1 MGPASATGWVR
12 EPAVAGLFYPAD
24 PGRLRS
30 EVTDYVRSAVPPAD
44 LAPPKAVI
52 APHAGYRYS
61 GPTAGAA
68 YRALAPW
75 RGRVQR
81 VVLAGPAHRVPVA
94 GVGVSTSE
102 AWRTPL
108 GDMALDVTTCRELV
122 QAGDAVEAD
131 DAHGPEHSL
140 EVHLPFIHEVLGPVM
155 IVPLVVGRSSAATAG
170 RVLERVWGGD
180 ETVIIVSSDLSHY
193 LDDASARRRD
203 RRTALAILE
212 GRSDDVGP
220 YDACGCVPIGGL
232 LVAARDHGVAARTL
246 AAATS
251 ADTSGD
257 AERVVGYG
265 SFGFAPPRPLDD
277 AERLWL
283 SALARRVIEHELK
296 TGDPYPLDDDDDD
309 VAERLRVPGRTFVSL
324 DVAGEPAGCIGS
336 LETKRPL
343 WRDVAHNARAAAF
356 EDPRYPG
363 VQPDELGAATLTI
376 SVLSSLSPAVG
387 DRDEV
392 VRSLRPGIDGLVLAA
407 GSMRG
412 TFLPS
417 VWRKVEDAAGFL
429 DLLVRKAGLDVGCW
443 PADATLWRYTTDEW
457 SDGP

>member
-1 MGPASATGWVR
+1 MTGGSTASGWVR

-24 PGRLRS
+24 PDRLRS
-30 EVTDYVRSAVPPAD
+30 EVTDHVRAAAPPPD
-44 LAPPKAVI
+44 VAPPKAVI

-81 VVLAGPAHRVPVA
+81 VVLAGPAHRVPVP
-94 GVGVSTSE
+94 GVGVSTAE

-108 GDMALDVTTCRELV
+108 GDMAVDVAAARDLV
-122 QAGDAVEAD
+122 ERGDAVEAD

-140 EVHLPFIHEVLGPVM
+140 EVHLPFIHEVLGPVT
-155 IVPLVVGRSSAATAG
+155 VLPLVVGRGRAETTG

-180 ETVIIVSSDLSHY
+180 ETVVIVSSDLSHY
-193 LDDASARRRD
+193 LDDATARERD
-203 RRTALAILE
+203 HQTAVAILE

-220 YDACGCVPIGGL
+220 YDACGCVPICGL
-232 LVAARDHGVAARTL
+232 LEAARDHGVVARML
-246 AAATS
+246 AASTS

-257 AERVVGYG
+257 ADRVVGYG
-265 SFGFAPPRPLDD
+265 SFGFVAPRPLDD
-277 AERLWL
+277 IERRWL
-283 SALARRVIEHELK
+283 SGLARRVIEHELEM
-296 TGDPYPLDDDDDD
+296 GEPFPLDDGD
-309 VAERLRVPGRTFVSL
+309 VPERLRPPACTFVSL

-336 LETKRPL
+336 LAPQRPL

-356 EDPRYPG
+356 DDPRYPA
-363 VQPDELGAATLTI
+363 VEPDQLAAATLTI
-376 SVLSSLSPAVG
+376 SVLSPLTAISG

-392 VRSLRPGIDGLVLAA
+392 VRILRPGIDGLILSA
-407 GSMRG
+407 GGLRG

-417 VWRKVEDAAGFL
+417 VWDNVDDAECFL
-429 DLLVRKAGLDVGCW
+429 DMLLRKAGLTDSGW
-443 PADATLWRYTTDEW
+443 PADAQVWRYTTDEW
-457 SDGP
+457 SE